1 MKYVKWCLAG
11 VFVLLM
17 LGACASIDQ
26 AELVE
31 DNLSEEYILN
41 TYGEIS
47 RKNLYFNPE
56 ADFNNNIRLY
66 REAVV
71 ESEKLSDTEKEQRL
85 QAISDYRFEE
95 RRFLTFFFR
104 LKAPAMVRQEEFDFI
119 FKAPSGGSIIEKI
132 LMYDNKVTVTY
143 SSQYGSS
150 TSYSYNYVWVL
161 KLRKPFT
168 KDHLEPGTYPFT
180 VVFPNGEELVYQLEI

>member
-1 MKYVKWCLAG
+1 
-11 VFVLLM
+11 M